1 MAQRYGPIEH
11 ELSVMADS
19 WFIAVKLHIRILLKS
34 QTSNR
39 FDENA
44 HAASSSLLSVLL
56 LESLVWRAA
65 YMIDEAAP
73 MVSRIIRRAHSSF
86 LVERN
91 ARDILHRLIAETDAP
106 GVSAEE
112 VTEIFVVRDCLVHDH
127 LWELTVAQTV
137 DSEDIVVTRA
147 VKRAGGDKKYEAVV
161 DHGRTRVLGI
171 SVIPTTIDRV
181 DAGKIIRVVARCIDL
196 MARRP
201 GASISGDSFRL
212 RSNGVVLHLADIA
225 DRLVA
230 PVV

>member
-1 MAQRYGPIEH
+1 
-11 ELSVMADS
+11 MADS
-19 WFIAVKLHIRILLKS
+19 WFIAVKPHIRILLRS
-34 QTSNR
+34 ETSNR
-39 FDENA
+39 FHENA
-44 HAASSSLLSVLL
+44 HAASSSLFSVLL

-73 MVSRIIRRAHSSF
+73 MVSRIIRRVHSPF
-86 LVERN
+86 LIERN

-127 LWELTVAQTV
+127 LWELTVAQTL

-230 PVV
+230 PGV